1 MASTTGKLTMSGIM
15 AGARAMIRDMFNF
28 PVLKK
33 ESPSFL
39 PELTYETQC
48 YKVITHELLN
58 EFIV

>member
-15 AGARAMIRDMFNF
+15 VGAWTMIRDMFNF

-39 PELTYETQC
+39 PELTYETQH
-48 YKVITHELLN
+48 VIKL
-58 EFIV
+58 